1 MYIYRFDKSMACC
14 GLCGGCGT
22 TECGI
27 FQVLVLWS
35 TRLKSFQPPCTFYLT
50 FLTVHSVRNMS
61 SIYGRSRDSIHDIE
75 HDLIQIFSSHPL
87 SRLNQ
92 AQESIIPADAL
103 PDVIREFSNLYND
116 VDLLTDSEMEMLRAL
131 LASNPGIEVTPQ
143 VLLQFVAERTKN
155 SPRESP
161 GKAQPSEQPSSP
173 RYTQEGADDSPQE
186 GSDGGDSDDVTFPN
200 VRGRH
205 PYARRKSASRS
216 SSQGSV
222 GTSSR
227 PPSVPPKTPLQ
238 SGPPSAFDSSR
249 RQRTTPLSSAPSSW
263 AKRPA
268 PASRRRSV
276 DGSSSQGSS
285 DNESSATSPSVWG
298 RTPGRSRAP
307 SNPTTP
313 SSGVTSPNTSV
324 SFTSPPFAR
333 PHSRTA
339 SQPLNS
345 IGFHYDMSDRDRD
358 TPMSPGSMSPDTSF
372 EQSFDYPRGGAD
384 AFMDNI
390 SSLPMPRR
398 LVSDSGS
405 DSDSDDESSLGLV
418 LDRSTTASTV
428 SLEPLDK
435 VDALQKANVE
445 LSRKLMEA
453 DRALQ
458 NKLVEHD
465 NDLEEMQSRL
475 EELKTELTATKR
487 EEKELRAK
495 ERVNS
500 TQMAALESEIAKLQK
515 SLENARISYQ
525 SLQKQYQEQCAESER
540 YRNTLRRRDQ
550 ELKDL
555 RDAAALHALETQ
567 KYLREHDSYE
577 ERLAH
582 LEAELSHAHQAHA
595 QLDEQKQENLM
606 LKETIDRMRF
616 EMDEM
621 RSLSAMGAGLGPGSG
636 ASSNRGS
643 MSKSLGAELLGKMGT
658 PWGMDEEEEEEDL
671 DDEDLEDTE
680 GEEEDVIQTII
691 TRKKRKVGGRSKAE
705 ILTFEE
711 TKEYA
716 DASTQYYA
724 SEHTA
729 ASAMQTEP
737 EPQIPTATF
746 AIQTEETSFAIQTEP
761 APPSIPRITATIE
774 IQTDAEPEQS
784 RSPSPV
790 EAESLASSSSTVLPP
805 TPKCGLPLNDL
816 PPSYAQ
822 VTSSEPLE
830 ILQKWHHGLQLP
842 ISGIPYGISEDA
854 AEEWRSL
861 KTELGVECA
870 VIDQIVEASTKTG
883 PRPSSQKNKFYN
895 IYNTYVY
902 GGDKD
907 RNGSS
912 LFGLGIA
919 KQLLLCMGAS
929 ACMYLVMGP
938 YIAAQYTP
946 VGGATYYDRAAW
958 SSFNTMQAP
967 GEGFGYD
974 GTSALWNIVGRV
986 GYGAARIA
994 GGWPT

>member
-1 MYIYRFDKSMACC
+1 
-14 GLCGGCGT
+14 G
-22 TECGI
+22 
-27 FQVLVLWS
+27 
-35 TRLKSFQPPCTFYLT
+35 
-50 FLTVHSVRNMS
+50 RN
-61 SIYGRSRDSIHDIE
+61 RDSMHDIE
-75 HDLIQIFSSHPL
+75 QDLIRIFSSHPM

-92 AQESIIPADAL
+92 AQESTIPADAL
-103 PDVIREFSNLYND
+103 PDVFREFSDLYND
-116 VDLLTDSEMEMLRAL
+116 VDLLTDSEMEMLRVL

-143 VLLQFVAERTKN
+143 VLLQFIAERTKN

-161 GKAQPSEQPSSP
+161 GKSQSLEQSSP
-173 RYTQEGADDSPQE
+173 RYSRESPDDSPQE
-186 GSDGGDSDDVTFPN
+186 GSDGGESDDVTFTN
-200 VRGRH
+200 HRGRR
-205 PYARRKSASRS
+205 PFARGKTKSRS
-216 SSQGSV
+216 SSQNSV
-222 GTSSR
+222 GTSRIPSR

-238 SGPPSAFDSSR
+238 SGPPSAFDSSK
-249 RQRTTPLSSAPSSW
+249 RQRTTPLSSTAPSSW

-276 DGSSSQGSS
+276 DGSSSRDSS
-285 DNESSATSPSVWG
+285 DNESSVTSPSAWG
-298 RTPGRSRAP
+298 RSPGRTRAP

-313 SSGVTSPNTSV
+313 SSAATSPNSV
-324 SFTSPPFAR
+324 SFASPPFAR
-333 PHSRTA
+333 PHSRAA

-345 IGFHYDMSDRDRD
+345 IGFHYATPDRGRD
-358 TPMSPGSMSPDTSF
+358 ASMSPGSMSPDTSID
-372 EQSFDYPRGGAD
+372 QSFDYPRGGTD
-384 AFMDNI
+384 AFMDSI

-398 LVSDSGS
+398 PDSET
-405 DSDSDDESSLGLV
+405 DSDSEDESSLGLV
-418 LDRSTTASTV
+418 LDRSATSSMI
-428 SLEPLDK
+428 SLEPLDR
-435 VDALQKANVE
+435 VDALQKANAE
-445 LSRKLMEA
+445 LSRKLIEA

-458 NKLVEHD
+458 NKLTEHD
-465 NDLEEMQSRL
+465 DDLEEMQARL
-475 EELKTELTATKR
+475 EELKSELTATKR

-495 ERVNS
+495 ERVTS
-500 TQMAALESEIAKLQK
+500 TQMTALESEIAKLQK

-555 RDAAALHALETQ
+555 QDISALQALEVQ

-577 ERLAH
+577 ERLAQ
-582 LEAELSHAHQAHA
+582 LEAELAHAQQAYA

-621 RSLSAMGAGLGPGSG
+621 RNLNAMGAGSGSG
-636 ASSNRGS
+636 TGSASGS
-643 MSKSLGAELLGKMGT
+643 VGKSLGAELMGKMGGQ
-658 PWGMDEEEEEEDL
+658 WGMDGEEEDEEEGL
-671 DDEDLEDTE
+671 DLDGEDGQDTE

-691 TRKKRKVGGRSKAE
+691 TRKKRVRCEA
-705 ILTFEE
+705 LTFEE

-724 SEHTA
+724 SEHT
-729 ASAMQTEP
+729 SVCAMQTEP
-737 EPQIPTATF
+737 EPQIPAATF
-746 AIQTEETSFAIQTEP
+746 GVQTETPSTSLAIQTEP
-761 APPSIPRITATIE
+761 EPLPIPRITASIE
-774 IQTDAEPEQS
+774 VQTEAPEPERTPEADIESELS
-784 RSPSPV
+784 RSPSPI
-790 EAESLASSSSTVLPP
+790 EEESLASSSSTVLPP
-805 TPKCGLPLNDL
+805 TPKGGHTHSDL
-816 PPSYAQ
+816 PPSYSQ
-822 VTSSEPLE
+822 IVSSDPFET
-830 ILQKWHHGLQLP
+830 LQKWHHGLQLP
-842 ISGIPYGISEDA
+842 ISGLPSGISDDA

-861 KTELGVECA
+861 KAELGVECA
-870 VIDQIVEASTKTG
+870 VIDQIVDASTKTG
-883 PRPSSQKNKFYN
+883 TRPNSHKNNKFYN

-907 RNGSS
+907 GSGGS
-912 LFGLGIA
+912 AGGGSFGLNIA
-919 KQLLLCMGAS
+919 KQLLFCMGAS
-929 ACMYLVMGP
+929 ACMYLAMGP